1 MICQGTH
8 LRAIGE
14 NPDDPKFLQVLILS
28 IFFRLYSFSTTMAA
42 SLWKYLG
49 GQVTSDSPNENKGV
63 LKALPASW
71 YTSQEIFELERRAV
85 FSRNWLLTTHKL
97 RLPNAGDWLRYDVA
111 GYQYVLVRDREG
123 KINGFHNICRHR
135 AFPVV
140 TEEQGSSRIFSC
152 KYHGWSYGLNGKL
165 AKAPGYQDL
174 EGFDK
179 SQNGLLPIHVH
190 IDYNGFIWVNLDSG
204 EMPHISWE
212 DDSKRIDIKSQFED
226 IRWDDYTFDH
236 SWEIEGSCNW
246 KILADN
252 YNECY
257 HRQTAHP
264 DVQSSTD
271 LAGSSVDTKTGGII
285 YKAHSKAEQ
294 IATGLRTAST
304 YYFPNVSM
312 TVSYVHISIRC
323 LLLLTIHRPHSFFI
337 QRLVPISPTK
347 SITRYEVYRNKN
359 CSDADFELI
368 NSIFKRI
375 MSEDKRFCDLTQKGF
390 NAGDLVND
398 EIHPRMEKGP
408 LYFQGLVRD
417 ILVEHHQREEKAK
430 KEIWPA
436 RQAFPKTASVTEQ
449 DLQFCSNLA
458 CQANSEC
465 RSNLAAQP
473 AMNLAW

>member
-1 MICQGTH
+1 
-8 LRAIGE
+8 
-14 NPDDPKFLQVLILS
+14 
-28 IFFRLYSFSTTMAA
+28 MAS
-42 SLWKYLG
+42 SLWKHIG
-49 GQVTSDSPNENKGV
+49 GQVTSDSLNENKGV
-63 LKALPASW
+63 LRALPASW
-71 YTSQEIFELERRAV
+71 YTSQEIFELERRAI
-85 FSRNWLLTTHKL
+85 FSRKWLLTTHKL

-190 IDYNGFIWVNLDSG
+190 IDHNGFIWVNLDSS
-204 EMPHISWE
+204 EMPEISWE
-212 DDSKRIDIKSQFED
+212 DDFKGIDIQSRSED
-226 IRWDDYTFDH
+226 IKWNDYTFDH
-236 SWEIEGSCNW
+236 AWEMEGSCNW

-257 HRQTAHP
+257 HRRTAHP
-264 DVQSSTD
+264 VQSSED
-271 LAGSSVDTKTGGII
+271 LTGYSIDTKAGGII
-285 YKAHSKAEQ
+285 HEAHSKAEQ
-294 IATGLRTAST
+294 IASGLRTTST

-312 TVSYVHISIRC
+312 TVS
-323 LLLLTIHRPHSFFI
+323 PHSFFM

-347 SITRYEVYRNKN
+347 SIMRYEVYRNKN
-359 CSDADFELI
+359 SSDADFELI

-375 MSEDKRFCDLTQKGF
+375 MSEDKHLCDLTQKNF

-398 EIHPRMEKGP
+398 EIYPRMEKRSF
-408 LYFQGLVRD
+408 YFQGVVRD

-436 RQAFPKTASVTEQ
+436 RQALPKTASVTEQ

-458 CQANSEC
+458 CQTNSEC